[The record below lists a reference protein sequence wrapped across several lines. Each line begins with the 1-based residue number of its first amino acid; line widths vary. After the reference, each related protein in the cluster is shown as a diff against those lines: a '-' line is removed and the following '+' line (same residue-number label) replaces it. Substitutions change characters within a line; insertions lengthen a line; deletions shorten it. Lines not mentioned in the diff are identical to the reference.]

1 MRYLNNLQ
9 TKVESNEGQA
19 GRSDTEI
26 SSDFLKNYK
35 WILRSIKVRKVDETL
50 LFCFWVMVLKSSRMV
65 FAFSSFMLTSAKIL
79 ISYINL
85 VNCKFSENVRI
96 IRILNYSLRDFDSIN
111 HTFFLSLHY
120 FKISIYNV
128 YQKCRWK
135 AYKQY
140 HSLKDCNKIFQMY

>member
-50 LFCFWVMVLKSSRMV
+50 LFCFWVMVLKLSRMV
-65 FAFSSFMLTSAKIL
+65 FAFSNFMLTSAKIL

-85 VNCKFSENVRI
+85 VNCKFS
-96 IRILNYSLRDFDSIN
+96 N
-111 HTFFLSLHY
+111 HTFFLSLYY

-128 YQKCRWK
+128 YQKCRWE